1 MSNEASEE
9 VIVKNEPIF
18 DSQSISEATLRS
30 NQPNKRTNN
39 KQSIKQETQTIEIS
53 DSKRTREDIQIDY
66 QSMKVKDEPI
76 DKVEVKAKEKFSA
89 TGEFPTTS
97 IAFLNEEAKTSDEE
111 TSDDNPISQPK
122 SK

>member
-30 NQPNKRTNN
+30 NQPNKRTNKN
-39 KQSIKQETQTIEIS
+39 QSIKQESQTIEIN

-66 QSMKVKDEPI
+66 QI
-76 DKVEVKAKEKFSA
+76 DKVEVKAEEKFS
-89 TGEFPTTS
+89 TTEEFPTTS
-97 IAFLNEEAKTSDEE
+97 IAFLNEERKHQTKKQAMI
-111 TSDDNPISQPK
+111 IS
-122 SK
+122 